1 MIVNSQTRPVA
12 RAPSFSSDSS
22 NESDKPANLAEDRSV
37 IRPVPSS
44 NRGFGDT
51 SALRDS
57 VLSKS
62 LSNESRPSGDLQ
74 NDFVEQ
80 FSNLATDKEAFHAT
94 LQDVFGDNHDTQAGE
109 AIRQQA
115 LAGDFS
121 WMPEVRF
128 VDAAVLE
135 GAQGA
140 YDSTNDRILI
150 SADLKGTTQ
159 GAAVLTE
166 EVGHA
171 LDNRLNTSDTAG
183 DEGELFQML
192 LSGKAP
198 STEQRQAMLVDNDH
212 GSIVVDGE
220 EVAVEFFSFN
230 PFRPLESILDEIIPD
245 DPVQEFIQ
253 EEIIDPVEDFIED
266 EIIEPID
273 EHIVQPVIDLGE
285 SIIDITVDIFT
296 SPVELGQVAFA
307 GIDDFVSAL
316 GDGDWSAAGQ
326 AIVDNFV
333 DSFHAANGQLTDT
346 LVMSLHMAVNLVEST
361 AGIIEER
368 PLSQNEIDY
377 LRPIFGNSIDYSEVT
392 VQSGGVKELLNMRA
406 NVVGNDIFMSEDD
419 FADGGPGLTDAGLV
433 TLGHEMG
440 HIWQFQTQGPEYIH
454 TALADQENHGSQGVG
469 TGEAYD
475 WLHVAD
481 QGVSFS
487 DMGPERQAELA
498 SFIGQIIHKS
508 TGQLNGDMANKELR
522 KIFGNDYWMPAE
534 TWALVNEAHTILLD
548 G

>member
-22 NESDKPANLAEDRSV
+22 KESDQSGNLTENKSI
-37 IRPVPSS
+37 IRPIPSS

-57 VLSKS
+57 ILSS
-62 LSNESRPSGDLQ
+62 SSSNESRLSGNLQ
-74 NDFVEQ
+74 DVFVEQ
-80 FSNLATDKEAFHAT
+80 FSNLASDKEAFHAT

-115 LAGDFS
+115 LTGDFS
-121 WMPEVRF
+121 WMPEIRF

-140 YDSTNDRILI
+140 YDSANDRILI
-150 SADLKGTTQ
+150 SAELEGTAR

-166 EVGHA
+166 EMGHA
-171 LDNRLNTSDTAG
+171 LDSRLNTSDTAG

-212 GSIVVDGE
+212 GSVVVDGE

-230 PFRPLESILDEIIPD
+230 PFRPLEWLEDEIIR
-245 DPVQEFIQ
+245 DPVHELI
-253 EEIIDPVEDFIED
+253 EDEIIDPAEDFIED
-266 EIIEPID
+266 EIIDPIN

-333 DSFHAANGQLTDT
+333 DSFHAAGGQITDA
-346 LVMSLHMAVNLVEST
+346 LVMGLHAVVNLVEST
-361 AGIIEER
+361 TGLLEER
-368 PLSQNEIDY
+368 PLSQDEVDY

-406 NVVGNDIFMSEDD
+406 NVVGNDIFMSDD
-419 FADGGPGLTDAGLV
+419 LFLEGGPGLTSKGLV

-454 TALADQENHGSQGVG
+454 TALADQQNHGSAGVG
-469 TGEAYD
+469 SGEAYD

-487 DMGPERQAELA
+487 DMGPESQAELA
-498 SFIGQIIHKS
+498 SFIGQIIHPR
-508 TGQLNGDMANKELR
+508 TGQLDGDRANNVLR
-522 KIFGNDYWMPAE
+522 LIFGNDYWMPAE
-534 TWALVNEAHTILLD
+534 TWALVNEAHATLLA